1 MPQAVLACAAIYMA
15 VTATG
20 ILQAGFNID
29 DWRDLGGTPARWAE
43 REGRWAMDL
52 IYRYAFA
59 GRPLLPLQV
68 LLAFGNFLA
77 ISYLLAKYAV
87 DEASNRPVAV
97 FLIFV
102 TGVNYANMIDI
113 LHFNSHVFAFSFA
126 LLCSLFAFHAIVNL
140 DRLKSRAAMALV
152 LLASAQMLA
161 ASFAIYQRW
170 SQQVVATL

>member
-1 MPQAVLACAAIYMA
+1 
-15 VTATG
+15 
-20 ILQAGFNID
+20 
-29 DWRDLGGTPARWAE
+29 
-43 REGRWAMDL
+43 MDL

-152 LLASAQMLA
+152 LLASAQLLA
-161 ASFAIYQRW
+161 ASFAIYQPYAVIGLVIP
-170 SQQVVATL
+170 SILLIKIHKFSNAQTLRYFGACAVLGGGRGALFRRT